1 MFIFFVVF
9 FVYMY
14 LLVFFKIVQFGLGI
28 LICGK
33 YEKFCLFY
41 NFINIYVYLV
51 FCVKI
56 MKYLKGFFYKI
67 FNENKFIC
75 EGKKIKIFCFII
87 IFEKKIFMKEF
98 FFVGF

>member
-41 NFINIYVYLV
+41 NFIIIYVYVYLV

-56 MKYLKGFFYKI
+56 MKYLKVFVFFIKYLMKI
-67 FNENKFIC
+67 SLYVK
-75 EGKKIKIFCFII
+75 GKKLKY
-87 IFEKKIFMKEF
+87 
-98 FFVGF
+98 FVLL

>member
-28 LICGK
+28 LICGR

-56 MKYLKGFFYKI
+56 MKYLKVFLFFFIKYLMKI
-67 FNENKFIC
+67 SLYVK
-75 EGKKIKIFCFII
+75 GKKLKY
-87 IFEKKIFMKEF
+87 
-98 FFVGF
+98 FVLL

>member
-41 NFINIYVYLV
+41 NVINIYVYLV

-56 MKYLKGFFYKI
+56 MKYLKVFFIKYLMKI
-67 FNENKFIC
+67 SLYVK
-75 EGKKIKIFCFII
+75 GKKLKN
-87 IFEKKIFMKEF
+87 
-98 FFVGF
+98 FVLL

>member
-41 NFINIYVYLV
+41 NFINIYVYVYLV

-56 MKYLKGFFYKI
+56 MKYLKVFVFFFYKI

-75 EGKKIKIFCFII
+75 EGEKI
-87 IFEKKIFMKEF
+87 
-98 FFVGF
+98 